1 MPFGNITTLY
11 LPVDANAGASQWG
24 TDVRKLL
31 SAADAAS
38 SATTVTDH
46 STGGAVIRTED
57 PYSTSTADGVEANF
71 GWAVTP
77 ADMGGATGARRY
89 FPAGNHVATIRM
101 GHNGALAVDGT
112 LTMFVYR
119 VGVGPGRAR
128 TLLGSGSATASF
140 PVTSGQV
147 TFTVTVALPEVVFEP
162 DETIQY
168 GYELN
173 SAGVVLTGRT
183 CTLFTGTT
191 SAVAS
196 RVVTPGLR
204 VLADTT
210 GAAAAVA
217 AVDGVSGKVLGTAGA
232 SAGVGTVSGAMSSR
246 WDTTGV
252 SSAAATVTG
261 SGGSVATT
269 TGEVVA
275 AATVSGAMSSRWDAT
290 GTAAGAGVV
299 DGAGSARADMT
310 GTATG
315 AATVDGAMSS
325 RWDAIGSSAGAATV
339 TATASSVAGAVGAAV
354 GAATVQ
360 GQSSVVLGT
369 VGTVAVGTGGGETI
383 VVKKPVYMFGGG

>member
-1 MPFGNITTLY
+1 MPFGNIATLY
-11 LPVDANAGASQWG
+11 LPVDANAGVSQWG

-31 SAADAAS
+31 DAADAAS

-46 STGGAVIRTED
+46 STGGAVTRTED
-57 PYSTSTADGVEANF
+57 PYSTSTSDGVEANF

-77 ADMGGATGARRY
+77 ADMGGTVGARRY

-119 VGVGPGRAR
+119 VGVGPGRTR

-140 PVTSGQV
+140 PVASGQV
-147 TFTVTVALPEVVFEP
+147 TFAVTVTLPEVVFEP

-168 GYELN
+168 SYELN
-173 SAGVVLTGRT
+173 SAGVALTGRT
-183 CTLFTGTT
+183 CTMFTGTT

-217 AVDGVSGKVLGTAGA
+217 AVDGVSGKVLGATGT
-232 SAGVGTVSGAMSSR
+232 SSGVGTVSGVMSSR
-246 WDTTGV
+246 WDTTG
-252 SSAAATVTG
+252 T
-261 SGGSVATT
+261 
-269 TGEVVA
+269 
-275 AATVSGAMSSRWDAT
+275 
-290 GTAAGAGVV
+290 
-299 DGAGSARADMT
+299 
-310 GTATG
+310 
-315 AATVDGAMSS
+315 
-325 RWDAIGSSAGAATV
+325 SAGAATV
-339 TATASSVAGAVGAAV
+339 TATASSVAGATGAAA

-360 GQSSVVLGT
+360 AQTSVVLGT
-369 VGTVAVGTGGGETI
+369 VGTVAVGAGGGGTI
-383 VVKKPVYMFGGG
+383 VVKKPVYIFGGG